1 MDVVSPSSSISCS
14 SLLLVFSLLLFHFH
28 PPLPPRSSFLR
39 LPLHVHLYLHSC
51 AFIPPPPPFLFSPSS
66 APFCPGVFSSS
77 PRFPVCAPFSS
88 VSQSSSLPVHNI
100 LLSQVQVVQY
110 LLLYSLG
117 YLPLQLGSVSSIST
131 CSLVPFSSLSCLLLF
146 CCLTQPP
153 PPSLPPDFSLP
164 SQLFLVSC
172 PGIIYPTSCSFTSR
186 WCTCICL
193 PSCHPLPPI
202 QGGSFTY
209 MYWVSLWLCFPAL
222 CS

>member
-1 MDVVSPSSSISCS
+1 MWCLLPLPSPAPLYFLFSPSSSFIFIHPSLPGPVS
-14 SLLLVFSLLLFHFH
+14 SVFHFMSIFICI
-28 PPLPPRSSFLR
+28 PVLLSPL
-39 LPLHVHLYLHSC
+39 
-51 AFIPPPPPFLFSPSS
+51 PPPPFLFSPSS

-186 WCTCICL
+186 
-193 PSCHPLPPI
+193 
-202 QGGSFTY
+202 
-209 MYWVSLWLCFPAL
+209 
-222 CS
+222 